1 MLMFY
6 IIVVLVCIILFLIW
20 FIMKYQRQI
29 KDICR
34 QLWFLKDHD
43 SNMMIS
49 GEIRFG
55 GVGYLADTL
64 NEIVELR
71 KWERKKYLDKE
82 KSISDIYTNLS
93 HDIRTP
99 LTSLDGYFQLLKESE
114 ITEEQQHYILVIQ
127 ERISSLKDMLE
138 ELFTFTKLQNDDY
151 VLELS
156 TCSLNRILKDTLFS
170 YYDIWK
176 ENDIEQKFEITEEP
190 LMIEGNPQALG
201 RTIRNI
207 IKNGFEHGEKQFE
220 VHLERKEQRAVLS
233 LKNMVSEPDKIDIS
247 RIFER
252 FYKADEARSDS
263 STGLGLSIAK
273 EFVLRMKGEI
283 RAELD
288 ENWFSVNI
296 ELPLTEQSDV

>member
-20 FIMKYQRQI
+20 FIMKYQRQR

-49 GEIRFG
+49 SEIRFG

>member
-49 GEIRFG
+49 SEIRFG

-71 KWERKKYLDKE
+71 KWEQKKYLDKE

>member
-1 MLMFY
+1 MLMYY
-6 IIVVLVCIILFLIW
+6 IIAVLVCIILFLVW

-49 GEIRFG
+49 SEIRFG

-176 ENDIEQKFEITEEP
+176 ENDIEPKFEITEEP

-220 VHLERKEQRAVLS
+220 VHLKRKEQGAVLS

-283 RAELD
+283 RAEMD
-288 ENWFSVNI
+288 GNWFCVII
-296 ELPLTEQSDV
+296 ELPLTEQSDG

>member
-49 GEIRFG
+49 SEIRFG

-71 KWERKKYLDKE
+71 KWEQKKYLDKE
-82 KSISDIYTNLS
+82 KSISDICTNLS

>member
-1 MLMFY
+1 M
-6 IIVVLVCIILFLIW
+6 
-20 FIMKYQRQI
+20 
-29 KDICR
+29 
-34 QLWFLKDHD
+34 
-43 SNMMIS
+43 
-49 GEIRFG
+49 
-55 GVGYLADTL
+55 
-64 NEIVELR
+64 
-71 KWERKKYLDKE
+71 
-82 KSISDIYTNLS
+82 
-93 HDIRTP
+93 
-99 LTSLDGYFQLLKESE
+99 
-114 ITEEQQHYILVIQ
+114 VIQ

>member
-49 GEIRFG
+49 SEIRFG

-71 KWERKKYLDKE
+71 KWKRKKYLDKE

>member
-49 GEIRFG
+49 SEIRFG

-64 NEIVELR
+64 NEIVEPR
-71 KWERKKYLDKE
+71 KWEQKKYLDKE